1 MPLTVRYAGSLM
13 SIFCRVSLMAIV
25 VVLIGCS
32 RGPARFAAPEVDPQ
46 AAAVEAIEL
55 YDVNGDAALSKE
67 ELRRCPG
74 ILSKLAAYDQDGGES
89 LDEQEIVK
97 RLSALFK
104 NGTGGT
110 KLNCLITY
118 KGKPLSGATV
128 MLEPEPYLGDGVQ
141 TATGTT
147 DGAGAAQLGIP
158 PEFVPEHLRKMK
170 AVHYGTFKVRV
181 THPTISIPAKYN
193 AETELGYET
202 EPGNPF
208 VQYALN

>member
-1 MPLTVRYAGSLM
+1 MSMHCRPQSL
-13 SIFCRVSLMAIV
+13 A
-25 VVLIGCS
+25 LIAVALVGCS
-32 RGPARFAAPEVDPQ
+32 RGPARFVAPEVDPK
-46 AAAVEAIEL
+46 AAAVEAIER

-67 ELRRCPG
+67 ELRQCPG
-74 ILSKLAAYDQDGGES
+74 VLSKLAAYDQDGSAS

-97 RLSALFK
+97 RISDLFK

-128 MLEPEPYLGDGVQ
+128 VLEPEPYLGGGVQ

-158 PEFVPEHLRKMK
+158 PEFVPEHLRRMRS
-170 AVHYGTFKVRV
+170 VHYGTFKVRV

-202 EPGNPF
+202 EAGNPF